1 VLCIYCNHPPDF
13 AAAQA
18 AGRAENPWAS
28 RLPGQS
34 IGGGTGELIA
44 LLLFLGITRNVGLHL
59 LFESLPEPIPGGVGF
74 DDSSRRADEE
84 DKRVERMEDRRMPRS

>member
-59 LFESLPEPIPGGVGF
+59 LFESLPEPIPGRSGF
-74 DDSSRRADEE
+74 
-84 DKRVERMEDRRMPRS
+84 